1 MKNNEG
7 QGLIW
12 KNNEA
17 QGLICDSMAFTCLL
31 KFGSAAI
38 FFLAIATLRL
48 TADYCRAKKRDKVH
62 LHIEF
67 ARDSLPRQFNSATCG
82 VEAQRANPQA
92 CQSEDGSFSDGR
104 CHALFVS
111 KTKNSS
117 QPVVTDQAPLQLIM
131 FCVGLES

>member
-48 TADYCRAKKRDKVH
+48 TADYCRAKKRDKVQKCTFI
-62 LHIEF
+62 L
-67 ARDSLPRQFNSATCG
+67 NSPGTAC
-82 VEAQRANPQA
+82 RANLIRRLV
-92 CQSEDGSFSDGR
+92 GSKLKERSPKLAKAKTE
-104 CHALFVS
+104 ALATGGAMRFLYQKRRTQV
-111 KTKNSS
+111 N
-117 QPVVTDQAPLQLIM
+117 L
-131 FCVGLES
+131 